1 MNTSSIPS
9 AENPQVAK
17 TPFPVPLKPVVAQ
30 RTVHTMSTGK
40 GREHEVQR
48 LILDLAE
55 LAASRDRRTA

>member
-1 MNTSSIPS
+1 M
-9 AENPQVAK
+9 AK